1 MFDSSNS
8 NNEDNINVL
17 IRIRPRE
24 NNSSS
29 TLLNIFVNKII
40 TSNKSYQSD
49 YIADENSTQN
59 DIFENCAKKIC
70 DYCLEGYN
78 GTILAYGQTGSG
90 KTYTL
95 FGPKFFL
102 NNMNNYEE
110 IINTNENNNY
120 YNFDIK
126 DESIGLLPRIIYY
139 LFNKT
144 KNNSYTFRISYFEIY
159 QENLND
165 LLNPEYK
172 DLIIYNTENKNNEK
186 IKGLRKFLFNSPE
199 EGLKYIIQGSKLRKI
214 ASTKMNDESSRSHA
228 VITIYIENSIEEDG
242 IKLKKNRKFHIID
255 LAGSE
260 RQKKTESTGERV
272 IEAGSINKS
281 LLNLRKV
288 INNIINNIKPIP
300 YRDTKLTFFLKD
312 SLGGN
317 SKTSIIGN
325 VSPSDSN
332 NPETI
337 STLEFAICAKK
348 VKNKA
353 IINEELS
360 NINILEFK
368 KLKDKNKKLYQ
379 ENNMLKQQINNNLIN
394 EMSLFDYTSMIESAE
409 NDIEKMSKEMELKDL
424 EIEENKYEINKL
436 NDKIQKYEIEIIL
449 KDNNNYLLN
458 EENKKIKIEN
468 IKLLEDY
475 NKLKNTLFEIQKIFD
490 EESSILNN
498 NLNIDKEK
506 INDNELLFLL
516 ENINLYKK
524 NCVDLIN
531 EKNLEINNLKLE
543 YENLKNEFTKLE
555 KERNNEKKNYNYILK
570 ENENFKIEIKN
581 IKDEYNKLTQKYEN
595 EIKKFHKNE
604 ENLKENLNNYNNGLK
619 DVKNLINNLNN
630 SDLENQIKLYQNEK
644 NSSFNS
650 LNILEKEIKELN
662 DAKQKLKTTREK
674 FKEFSYLDN
683 NNISNQEKNISIIFK
698 VNDEFFETT
707 DILVKKFDDFT
718 KILNNKEKG
727 LKNNKEMLL
736 KIIDKIDEV
745 LKNKYENLNEINI
758 KKSNKKNNFKFR
770 KSLVLHKRNYDE
782 FKSAN
787 KENLNSSNILNT
799 LKFFSESKKMKN
811 KLLNFNINYFY
822 QNEFNYNIINNND
835 SNIISND
842 NDNSIES
849 SNFHILK

>member
-1 MFDSSNS
+1 M
-8 NNEDNINVL
+8 
-17 IRIRPRE
+17 
-24 NNSSS
+24 
-29 TLLNIFVNKII
+29 
-40 TSNKSYQSD
+40 
-49 YIADENSTQN
+49 
-59 DIFENCAKKIC
+59 CKKIC

-78 GTILAYGQTGSG
+78 GTIFAYGQTGSG

-102 NNMNNYEE
+102 NNIHKMNNYEE
-110 IINTNENNNY
+110 IINMNENNNY

-144 KNNSYTFRISYFEIY
+144 KNNSYTFKISYFEIY

-475 NKLKNTLFEIQKIFD
+475 NKLKNTLFEVQKIFD
-490 EESSILNN
+490 EKSSNFNN

-524 NCVDLIN
+524 NYVDLIN
-531 EKNLEINNLKLE
+531 EKNLENNNLKLE

-555 KERNNEKKNYNYILK
+555 KEQNNEKK
-570 ENENFKIEIKN
+570 
-581 IKDEYNKLTQKYEN
+581 
-595 EIKKFHKNE
+595 
-604 ENLKENLNNYNNGLK
+604 
-619 DVKNLINNLNN
+619 
-630 SDLENQIKLYQNEK
+630 
-644 NSSFNS
+644 
-650 LNILEKEIKELN
+650 
-662 DAKQKLKTTREK
+662 
-674 FKEFSYLDN
+674 
-683 NNISNQEKNISIIFK
+683 IITIF
-698 VNDEFFETT
+698 
-707 DILVKKFDDFT
+707 
-718 KILNNKEKG
+718 
-727 LKNNKEMLL
+727 
-736 KIIDKIDEV
+736 
-745 LKNKYENLNEINI
+745 
-758 KKSNKKNNFKFR
+758 
-770 KSLVLHKRNYDE
+770 
-782 FKSAN
+782 
-787 KENLNSSNILNT
+787 
-799 LKFFSESKKMKN
+799 
-811 KLLNFNINYFY
+811 
-822 QNEFNYNIINNND
+822 
-835 SNIISND
+835 
-842 NDNSIES
+842 
-849 SNFHILK
+849 